1 MVNGLPG
8 VVHRATTWSIVLSIL
23 MMIAGALAILTPAV
37 TGIGVMMLL
46 GWLLIGS
53 GVLHLVFAWRGGHAS
68 AVIWEILLG
77 ILYGGIGFYIIGQPL
92 AGLASVTFAI
102 AGYLLLKG
110 VLEFVVWMQLRR
122 LPGTRWLLFDGILT
136 FVLAAMIWSAFPASS
151 LWVVGTLVG
160 VSMLSSGMTRLQ
172 LSLAARRLVS

>member
-1 MVNGLPG
+1 
-8 VVHRATTWSIVLSIL
+8 

-122 LPGTRWLLFDGILT
+122 LPGTRWLLSIRT
-136 FVLAAMIWSAFPASS
+136 RRAQRNFPAGLSQFQTRPAPCSARKRPCAISLSRWFKESS
-151 LWVVGTLVG
+151 VVP
-160 VSMLSSGMTRLQ
+160 MFRW
-172 LSLAARRLVS
+172 A